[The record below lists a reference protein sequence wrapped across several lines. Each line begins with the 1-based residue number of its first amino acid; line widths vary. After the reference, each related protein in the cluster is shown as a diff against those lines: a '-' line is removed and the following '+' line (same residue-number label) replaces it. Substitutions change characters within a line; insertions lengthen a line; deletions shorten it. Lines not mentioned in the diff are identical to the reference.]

1 MFIQLPP
8 IPPTDTLPAVVQKL
22 TSLFENSSIEP
33 DYTYIEYLDDG
44 RGFTFGKVGFTTG
57 TGDGFD
63 IIREYTDSV
72 KDSKLVNYLD
82 ELKRLAKKES
92 GDTSDL
98 VGFADAWKNEA
109 EKTKYFQDKV
119 AFDLYGRPALEYCNL
134 LGLKSTLAIAIIY
147 DAIVQHGN
155 GKDKDGIRK
164 IFKKTINEL
173 GGTPSGRT
181 HKDNSCDELP
191 NSEIEFLNI
200 FLAKRKEILED
211 SHDKDS
217 REVWAESTGRVDVF
231 KKLLDDKNLNL
242 QMPLQITSPE
252 WNAIIK

>member
-1 MFIQLPP
+1 MFFQAPP
-8 IPPTDTLPAVVQKL
+8 PPDSLPAVVQKL
-22 TSLFENSSIEP
+22 TSLFENSSIES

-82 ELKRLAKKES
+82 ELKRLAKKSS
-92 GDTSDL
+92 GDTTNL
-98 VGFADAWKNEA
+98 VGFAQVWKSEA

-119 AFDLYGRPALEYCNL
+119 SFDLYGRPALEYCNL
-134 LGLKSTLAIAIIY
+134 MGLKSTLAIAIIY

-155 GKDKDGIRK
+155 GKDKDGIKK
-164 IFKKTINEL
+164 IFKKTIREL

-181 HKDNSCDELP
+181 YKDNSCDELP

-200 FLAKRKEILED
+200 FLDKRRAILED
-211 SHDKDS
+211 AHDKDS

-231 KKLLDDKNLNL
+231 KKLLDDKNLDL

-252 WNAIIK
+252 WNTIVK

>member
-1 MFIQLPP
+1 MFIQL
-8 IPPTDTLPAVVQKL
+8 PPTDTLPAVVEKL
-22 TSLFENSSIEP
+22 TSLFENDNINP
-33 DYTYIEYLDDG
+33 NYTYIEYLDDG

-72 KDSKLVNYLD
+72 KDSKLVYYLD

-98 VGFADAWKNEA
+98 VGFAEAWRNEA

-119 AFDLYGRPALEYCNL
+119 SFDLYGRPTLEYCNL
-134 LGLKSTLAIAIIY
+134 LGLKSTLAIAIVY

-155 GKDKDGIRK
+155 GKDKDGIKK
-164 IFKKTINEL
+164 IFKNTISEM
-173 GGTPSGRT
+173 GGSPSGRT
-181 HKDNSCDELP
+181 HKDKSCDALP
-191 NSEIEFLNI
+191 DSEIEFLHI

-211 SHDKDS
+211 ANNEDT
-217 REVWAESTGRVDVF
+217 REEWQKSTGRVDVF
-231 KKLLDDKNLNL
+231 KQLLDNKNLSL

-252 WNAIIK
+252 WNAFIK